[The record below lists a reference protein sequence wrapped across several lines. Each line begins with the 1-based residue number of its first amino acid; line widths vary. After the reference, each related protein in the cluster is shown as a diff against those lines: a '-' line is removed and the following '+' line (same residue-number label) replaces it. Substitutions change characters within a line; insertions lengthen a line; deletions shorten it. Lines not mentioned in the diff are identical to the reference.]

1 MLPQSMWRE
10 AANERDLK
18 LEQAV
23 QFLNGPDFIP
33 AESQPAQLDFGPDA
47 RGGRFRFPTPRP
59 CEFAE
64 NNVVHGR
71 LYRCGDAWQERP
83 VIVLLHGGG
92 DFPGHQFGFH
102 LLARRCN
109 RAGFNAATLELP
121 YHFQRR
127 PRQYGPMGILCQYIP
142 LISRDYLQM
151 AKTWAQAVAEIR
163 SLNGWLLAEG
173 CPAVA
178 LVGASLGAYLAGLTG
193 CRDARLGSIVLAM
206 PGARMGLLPESLH
219 GGGDF
224 PGHQFGFHLFA
235 RRCNRAGF
243 NAATL
248 ELPYHFQRRPR
259 QYGPVSILCQ
269 YVPLISR
276 DYLQM
281 AKTWAQ
287 AVAEIRSLNGWLLAE
302 GCPAVALVGVSLGAY
317 LAGMT
322 ACRDARL
329 ASTVMIMPA
338 ARMGLLS
345 SQFAPVRRR
354 RVQEAILRRRAACEE
369 LDRTPLN
376 LTSARPAI
384 SKENVLLIEGMH
396 DLLASSSPVELWQ
409 SWGQP
414 EIWRLSHGHISTA
427 LTALMPG
434 LPNRV
439 LRWLAP
445 RLNAPDIRKGQ
456 TTISAR

>member
-1 MLPQSMWRE
+1 VIAPLAKFIDWSVLQIACAMLPQSTWRE
-10 AANERDLK
+10 VANERDLK

-47 RGGRFRFPTPRP
+47 SGGRFRFPTPRP

-71 LYRCGDAWQERP
+71 LYRCADAWQERP

-92 DFPGHQFGFH
+92 DLPGHQFGFH
-102 LLARRCN
+102 LLARRCH

-127 PRQYGPMGILCQYIP
+127 PRQYAPLSNLCQYTP

-151 AKTWAQAVAEIR
+151 AKTYAQAVAEIR
-163 SLNGWLLAEG
+163 SLSGWLLAEG

-178 LVGASLGAYLAGLTG
+178 LFGVSLGAYLAGLTG
-193 CRDARLGSIVLAM
+193 CRDARLASIVMALS
-206 PGARMGLLPESLH
+206 GARL
-219 GGGDF
+219 
-224 PGHQFGFHLFA
+224 GFLS
-235 RRCNRAGF
+235 
-243 NAATL
+243 
-248 ELPYHFQRRPR
+248 Y
-259 QYGPVSILCQ
+259 
-269 YVPLISR
+269 
-276 DYLQM
+276 
-281 AKTWAQ
+281 
-287 AVAEIRSLNGWLLAE
+287 AEQ
-302 GCPAVALVGVSLGAY
+302 VG
-317 LAGMT
+317 
-322 ACRDARL
+322 
-329 ASTVMIMPA
+329 
-338 ARMGLLS
+338 
-345 SQFAPVRRR
+345 RR
-354 RVQEAILRRRAACEE
+354 RVRDVILRRRAACEE

-384 SKENVLLIEGMH
+384 SKENVLLIEGMY
-396 DLLASSSPVELWQ
+396 DLILSSSPMELWQ

-414 EIWRLSHGHISTA
+414 EIWRLPHGHISTA

-434 LPNRV
+434 LPGRV

-445 RLNAPDIRKGQ
+445 RLEAGRKNNV
-456 TTISAR
+456 

>member
-1 MLPQSMWRE
+1 MIAPLAKFIDWSVLQIGCAMLPQSMWRE
-10 AANERDLK
+10 SVNERDLK

-47 RGGRFRFPTPRP
+47 PGGRFRFPTPRP

-71 LYRCGDAWQERP
+71 LYRCTDAWQERP
-83 VIVLLHGGG
+83 VIVLVHGGG
-92 DFPGHQFGFH
+92 
-102 LLARRCN
+102 
-109 RAGFNAATLELP
+109 EL
-121 YHFQRR
+121 
-127 PRQYGPMGILCQYIP
+127 
-142 LISRDYLQM
+142 
-151 AKTWAQAVAEIR
+151 
-163 SLNGWLLAEG
+163 
-173 CPAVA
+173 
-178 LVGASLGAYLAGLTG
+178 
-193 CRDARLGSIVLAM
+193 
-206 PGARMGLLPESLH
+206 
-219 GGGDF
+219 

-259 QYGPVSILCQ
+259 GHGRLNILCQ

-281 AKTWAQ
+281 ARTYAQ
-287 AVAEIRSLNGWLLAE
+287 AVAEIRSLSGWLLAA
-302 GCPAVALVGVSLGAY
+302 GCPGVALVGVSLGAY

-322 ACRDARL
+322 AFRDARL

-345 SQFAPVRRR
+345 LQVERVGWR
-354 RVQEAILRRRAACEE
+354 RVREAILRRRAACEE
-369 LDRTPLN
+369 LDRTPLS

-384 SKENVLLIEGMH
+384 SKENLLLIEGMH